1 MKQWVRDTNSQ
12 PDQDFL
18 DNKKHLKWDHLA
30 VKRDLLGHF
39 LMMCRV
45 RRLRRKATKQRKSSK
60 LPLPSTPGQLKNI
73 RGLQKR
79 VVNRSQGTLSVILNK
94 PEPWSFIGPGRQ
106 AFVRLYNWIN
116 LPEKKRLEIVDKNTI
131 WDVPEKKE
139 NKCDNRKRKSTDEP
153 STTKRARTE
162 FTNVQRQVL
171 EALYEQTDRPTA
183 DEIQTIAEKLDLDET
198 TVSNYFQN
206 TRTRNKAKAD

>member
-1 MKQWVRDTNSQ
+1 MGSPGSETRFVGTLPDDVSSTKAKKKGNKTEKVQQTPSAVDTRTIEKYQ
-12 PDQDFL
+12 
-18 DNKKHLKWDHLA
+18 
-30 VKRDLLGHF
+30 G
-39 LMMCRV
+39 
-45 RRLRRKATKQRKSSK
+45 
-60 LPLPSTPGQLKNI
+60 
-73 RGLQKR
+73 R